1 MTFCE
6 LYFRNNDWEMSTML
20 KINLCMVN
28 KSEELLVSKALVK
41 YAEYE
46 VVGFSSNWVTLMAPV
61 CLSQHKEVEE

>member
-41 YAEYE
+41 YADYE
-46 VVGFSSNWVTLMAPV
+46 VVGFSSNWVVLMVPDLCA
-61 CLSQHKEVEE
+61 

>member
-46 VVGFSSNWVTLMAPV
+46 VVGFSLNWVTLLVPDLCA
-61 CLSQHKEVEE
+61 

>member
-6 LYFRNNDWEMSTML
+6 LYFRYNDWEMSTML

-46 VVGFSSNWVTLMAPV
+46 VVGFSSSWVTLLVPDLCA
-61 CLSQHKEVEE
+61 